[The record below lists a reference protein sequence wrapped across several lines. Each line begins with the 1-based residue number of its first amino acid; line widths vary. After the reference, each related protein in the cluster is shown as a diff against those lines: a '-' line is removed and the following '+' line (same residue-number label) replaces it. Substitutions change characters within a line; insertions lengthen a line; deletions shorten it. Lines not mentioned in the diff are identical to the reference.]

1 MSLVIPTSDWSS
13 RPLVMNGSQSRQTHQ
28 IRTVQWAKSPFHNDV
43 ELMSNNHLFFLF
55 IMNQLR
61 TYYGVDVSKDLLH
74 ISYQTG
80 TDVHGQAQ
88 FEYHKLPNEVLA
100 IEQWAKQLP
109 PNTQVVFEHTG
120 TYSAR
125 LGWVLALLGRPFSIL
140 TPSQSKGFAI
150 TLKSIS
156 KTDRQDATLLARY
169 GQVFQPSPSE
179 LALETLHQLRQQQK
193 HLNDL
198 KISQQALANQL
209 HALSYDPRAS
219 KKVTD
224 SLLLLQ
230 QSYLTQIAAFEQDLD
245 NLSQEELQLI
255 SQRMQRVSGIG
266 LGSATALCTTTN
278 GLRDFESAKAVAK
291 FIGIAPSQYQSGT
304 SVHRRGQM
312 ARTGMGYVRGLLYMA
327 ARSARRYNLAC
338 KALYERLRAKGRCH
352 KVAMVAVMNKLL
364 HQVFAVVKK
373 NVDFIN
379 GFGLPKENLA

>member
-1 MSLVIPTSDWSS
+1 MST
-13 RPLVMNGSQSRQTHQ
+13 
-28 IRTVQWAKSPFHNDV
+28 
-43 ELMSNNHLFFLF
+43 NHLFPLF
-55 IMNQLR
+55 IMNQSI

-80 TDVHGQAQ
+80 TDANGQAQ
-88 FEYHKLPNEVLA
+88 FSYQKLPNEVPT
-100 IEQWAKQLP
+100 IEQWATQLP
-109 PNTQVVFEHTG
+109 TNAQVIFEHTG

-125 LGWVLALLGRPFSIL
+125 LGWVLALQGRPFSIL
-140 TPSQSKGFAI
+140 TPSQSKGFAL

-156 KTDRQDATLLARY
+156 KTDRQDASLLAHY
-169 GQVFQPSPSE
+169 GQVFQPLATE
-179 LALETLHQLRQQQK
+179 LASETLHQLRQQQK

-224 SLLLLQ
+224 SLLVLQ
-230 QSYLTQIAAFEQDLD
+230 QSYWTQIAAFEQDLD
-245 NLSQEELQLI
+245 TLSQDELQLI
-255 SQRMQRVSGIG
+255 CERMQRVSGIG
-266 LGSATALCTTTN
+266 PGSATALCVTTN

-304 SVHRRGQM
+304 SVNRRGRM

-338 KALYERLRAKGRCH
+338 KALYERLRAKGKCH
-352 KVAMVAVMNKLL
+352 KVAMVAVICGG
-364 HQVFAVVKK
+364 QKK
-373 NVDFIN
+373 QQIYQWIWITQRK
-379 GFGLPKENLA
+379 FGLKLDI